1 MPNLG
6 MRIKKHNQ
14 KLLRESEKE
23 DLSMSVKKKSCNCQK
38 SKKVECPA
46 PGECNTDEVIYRA
59 MVSSNDGKKESYVGL
74 AGNFKTRFRCHKSSL
89 ANYKETGNTTL
100 SSHYWKEKEEGKSP
114 VVTWSILERGL
125 TDYIRP
131 VGLADYA

>member
-1 MPNLG
+1 M
-6 MRIKKHNQ
+6 
-14 KLLRESEKE
+14 
-23 DLSMSVKKKSCNCQK
+23 
-38 SKKVECPA
+38 
-46 PGECNTDEVIYRA
+46 
-59 MVSSNDGKKESYVGL
+59 GL

-125 TDYIRP
+125 TDYNPTSRTCRLCLREKFVIVFNPEIATLNSRQEMFAACRHKRGKLLGKAP
-131 VGLADYA
+131 G